1 MNTNLKQT
9 LNANNVAEV
18 VVPCPELDQTKLDAG
33 IFTMWCGADANW
45 KDTPVRPEGD
55 YIFDFIT
62 WQWVEVI
69 TS

>member
-1 MNTNLKQT
+1 M
-9 LNANNVAEV
+9 
-18 VVPCPELDQTKLDAG
+18 VPPISCPELDQTKLDAG